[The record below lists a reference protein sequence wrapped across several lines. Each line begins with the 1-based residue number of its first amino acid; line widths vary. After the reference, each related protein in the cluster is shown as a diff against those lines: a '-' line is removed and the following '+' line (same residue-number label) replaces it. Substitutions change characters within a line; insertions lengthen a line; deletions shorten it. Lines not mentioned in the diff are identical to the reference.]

1 MREFHYAGKN
11 FNNTYSKMAKERQT
25 RHFLACYIN
34 ILSSSTFSLNTS
46 TEENSEFYKKE
57 KK

>member
-1 MREFHYAGKN
+1 MLGRILIIHILKWLRKDKHG
-11 FNNTYSKMAKERQT
+11 
-25 RHFLACYIN
+25 HFLACYIN